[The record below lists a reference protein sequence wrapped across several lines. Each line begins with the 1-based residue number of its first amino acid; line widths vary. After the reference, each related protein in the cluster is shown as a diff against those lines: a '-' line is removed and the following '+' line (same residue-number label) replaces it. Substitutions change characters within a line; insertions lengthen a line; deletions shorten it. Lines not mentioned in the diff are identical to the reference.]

1 MEVGDYFLDLI
12 LVPLSISLTAGY
24 HAYVY
29 RSLSSGRRRPLAAV
43 KIAVLRRAWFSAVVK
58 DDSKKGMLGLQ
69 SLRNSLMVAILSAT
83 MAIVLNTA
91 LAALCNNAL
100 KAAAL
105 LRHARAF
112 GGQSGTLLVHKYAVA
127 SMMLM
132 LSFLCSSAASG
143 CMIEGGFQV
152 NVSGVAF
159 NEHARLTLERAWL
172 LAAVGNR
179 VLLVSASMLTWLLG
193 SVPLVVS
200 SAALVLMLY
209 QIDFPVVVPPEIQ
222 MLESDYP

>member
-29 RSLSSGRRRPLAAV
+29 RSLSAGRRRPLAAV
-43 KIAVLRRAWFSAVVK
+43 KIAVLRRAWFSTVVK
-58 DDSKKGMLGLQ
+58 DDSKKGMLGVQ

-127 SMMLM
+127 SLMLM

-152 NVSGVAF
+152 NGVAAGSGG
-159 NEHARLTLERAWL
+159 EP
-172 LAAVGNR
+172 

>member
-1 MEVGDYFLDLI
+1 
-12 LVPLSISLTAGY
+12 
-24 HAYVY
+24 
-29 RSLSSGRRRPLAAV
+29 
-43 KIAVLRRAWFSAVVK
+43 
-58 DDSKKGMLGLQ
+58 MLGVQ

-83 MAIVLNTA
+83 VAIILSTS

-105 LRHARAF
+105 MRRARAF
-112 GGQSGTLLVHKYAVA
+112 GAQSETLLVHKYAA
-127 SMMLM
+127 AALMLM
-132 LSFLCSSAASG
+132 LSFLCSSAAAG

-159 NEHARLTLERAWL
+159 NEHARLTLERALL

-179 VLLVSASMLTWLLG
+179 VLLVSAPMLTWLLG
-193 SVPLVVS
+193 PVALLIS

-222 MLESDYP
+222 NP